1 MSVNPVYDAVKTA
14 LDTGAQLLVG
24 RNGSTELNLMV
35 DPDPNSRWIPIIE
48 QVSGIWNRHQE
59 FKEIAISA
67 SYDADLLATGWYEPL
82 VKEEAEL
89 LRDFKGQHIQLED
102 LEPWS
107 SSKWTELLAG
117 QHVAVISPFAAT
129 IQSQYARRQEVWP
142 SGLLP
147 QFASLKTVRTGYSP
161 SMAGRNKSCAWP
173 THVRSWSDAVDYVV
187 GQVPA
192 TARIVL
198 VSCGAI
204 GMPAAAALKA
214 RGHIVIVMGGI
225 LQLLFGIKGR
235 RWARH
240 PIAANF
246 NDAWTNPS
254 RDETPAGF
262 RNIEAGCYW

>member
-1 MSVNPVYDAVKTA
+1 MSVNHVYEAIATA
-14 LDTGAQLLVG
+14 LAEGGSLLVG

-35 DPDPNSRWIPIIE
+35 DSDPNSRWIPIIE

-59 FKEIAISA
+59 FKAAAIGA
-67 SYDADLLATGWYEPL
+67 SHDANLLATGWFEPL

-89 LRDFKGQHIQLED
+89 LRDFNGRRISLED
-102 LEPWS
+102 LEPWTN
-107 SSKWTELLAG
+107 KWTELLAG

-129 IQSQYARRQEVWP
+129 IQSQYARREQIWP

-147 QFASLKTVRTGYSP
+147 QFASLTTIRTHYSP
-161 SMAGRNKSCAWP
+161 SVAGRNRSCAWP
-173 THVRSWSDAVDYVV
+173 PNVRSWSDAVDHVV
-187 GQVPA
+187 SQVPL
-192 TARIVL
+192 TDRIVL
-198 VSCGAI
+198 VGCGAI
-204 GMPAAAALKA
+204 GMPVAAALKA

-235 RWARH
+235 RWARL

-254 RDETPAGF
+254 KDETPAGF

>member
-1 MSVNPVYDAVKTA
+1 
-14 LDTGAQLLVG
+14 
-24 RNGSTELNLMV
+24 MV

-48 QVSGIWNRHQE
+48 QVSGIWNRHKE
-59 FKEIAISA
+59 FKEAAIQA
-67 SYDADLLATGWYEPL
+67 SHEADLLATGWFEPL
-82 VKEEAEL
+82 IKEEAEL
-89 LRDFKGQHIQLED
+89 LRDFKGRRISLED
-102 LEPWS
+102 LEPWFH
-107 SSKWTELLAG
+107 KWTELLAG

-129 IQSQYARRQEVWP
+129 IESQYVRREQIWP

-161 SMAGRNKSCAWP
+161 SVAGRNKSCSWP
-173 THVRSWSDAVDYVV
+173 PHVRSWSDAVDHVV
-187 GQVPA
+187 NQVPA

-198 VSCGAI
+198 VGCGAV

-235 RWARH
+235 RWTRL
-240 PIAANF
+240 PIAAEF
-246 NDAWTNPS
+246 NDSWTNPS
-254 RDETPAGF
+254 KDETPTGF